1 MMTHTPKCGRRSRRS
16 GRWGWCSVSRQRTRW
31 GTLLPACMAHLT
43 ADEREDLGLMPGVA
57 PRQRSEVPD
66 VAKLRAGDRD

>member
-16 GRWGWCSVSRQRTRW
+16 GRWGWCSISRQRTRT
-31 GTLLPACMAHLT
+31 GTWLPACLAHLT
-43 ADEREDLGLMPGVA
+43 LAEREELGLVPGVA
-57 PRQRSEVPD
+57 PRQREVTD